1 MSIQDLYKQTQ
12 QQVARAAQQQR
23 AKMESAKSMMMRAR
37 QLMAAN
43 RDSLANRVRAAR
55 IVAKAA
61 ELADQ

>member
-1 MSIQDLYKQTQ
+1 
-12 QQVARAAQQQR
+12 
-23 AKMESAKSMMMRAR
+23 MESAKSMMMRAR